1 MMIKN
6 AIDGGHHHG
15 RARLRTILT
24 MLLVPVFYAILYRV
38 EGPDAAD

>member
-1 MMIKN
+1 M
-6 AIDGGHHHG
+6 AGLAFG
-15 RARLRTILT
+15 TILT